1 MFNTHTYTDMYKHA
15 DVVISKTIEKAP
27 ICNNL
32 SNQMNKSIRL
42 HIKIKEINN
51 LESRLT
57 EIYDLI
63 NKSRRK

>member
-1 MFNTHTYTDMYKHA
+1 MYKHA
-15 DVVISKTIEKAP
+15 DAVISKIIEEAP

-32 SNQMNKSIRL
+32 SNQMNESIRL

-57 EIYDLI
+57 EIYGLI
-63 NKSRRK
+63 NKYRRK